1 MIKRFFGISLIL
13 ALLLSACS
21 AMPPMA
27 GGEMDQEMDDDMA
40 SMVEPTPG
48 EITIVDPRSRP
59 SPMAAGNGAA
69 YMLLLNGLEEAVQLV
84 SAESAAAE
92 VVELHETI
100 DDNGVMRMV
109 PQPDGF
115 SIPAG
120 GSVELMPGGKHVMLI
135 GLINPLETGGEIEIT
150 LNFDN
155 GESMTTVVPVVEMD
169 GMPMN
174 MEMDHDDDGME
185 HEEGE
190 MDDDGE
196 MEHGEDDDDATPS
209 S

>member
-1 MIKRFFGISLIL
+1 M
-13 ALLLSACS
+13 
-21 AMPPMA
+21 
-27 GGEMDQEMDDDMA
+27 
-40 SMVEPTPG
+40 
-48 EITIVDPRSRP
+48 
-59 SPMAAGNGAA
+59 
-69 YMLLLNGLEEAVQLV
+69 
-84 SAESAAAE
+84 
-92 VVELHETI
+92 ELHETI

>member
-21 AMPPMA
+21 AMPPMTGA
-27 GGEMDQEMDDDMA
+27 EMDQEIDDDMA
-40 SMVEPTPG
+40 SMVAPTPG
-48 EITIVDPRSRP
+48 EITIVDARSRP

-69 YMLLLNGLEEAVQLV
+69 YMLLLNGLDEAVQLV

-92 VVELHETI
+92 VVELHETME
-100 DDNGVMRMV
+100 DDGVMRMV

-135 GLINPLETGGEIEIT
+135 GLVAPLETGGEIEIT
-150 LNFDN
+150 FNFDN
-155 GESMTTVVPVVEMD
+155 GESMTTVVPVVELD

-174 MEMDHDDDGME
+174 MEMEHDDDSME

-196 MEHGEDDDDATPS
+196 MEHGEDATPS